1 MDLIEPTRP
10 ENLPPELREQLVK
23 LPFRVGLFVSEA
35 DTTGGEE
42 SAHQERVVL
51 ETMLISYVQDYCKSE
66 YVQRIME
73 ETVKRRKEW
82 ASWKENIANTPEEA
96 HACFTRMCEESFAH
110 PRELIAFKD
119 NLLEIAYS
127 VAMTYREEPYPTF
140 ISSTMQVVGM
150 AVKNRL
156 RAWKGKQP
164 IEADEMEEMY
174 ENVSVRERAAIDLL
188 IDKMESPILALMTKL
203 DQEEQDRI
211 LKAAAVEYETK
222 MAEREAREVDE
233 AFYEDLDVE
242 TDFGTGLS
250 DSDKKQA
257 EDEQEEEVK

>member
-10 ENLPPELREQLVK
+10 EDLPQDLRERLVK
-23 LPFRVGLFVSEA
+23 LPFRVGLFLSEA
-35 DTTGGEE
+35 DLTGGDE

-51 ETMLISYVQDYCKSE
+51 ESMLISYVQDYCKSE

-82 ASWKENIANTPEEA
+82 KLWEENLDIVPDEAN
-96 HACFTRMCEESFAH
+96 ACFSEMCEQGFAH

-127 VAMTYREEPYPTF
+127 VAMTYREEPYPTALGNAMGAV
-140 ISSTMQVVGM
+140 SM

-156 RAWKGKQP
+156 RAWNGKQP
-164 IEADEMEEMY
+164 IEKDETEEMY
-174 ENVSVRERAAIDLL
+174 ENVSEKEREAIDLL
-188 IDKMESPILALMTKL
+188 IDKLEAPILELMGKL
-203 DQEEQDRI
+203 QQEEQDRL
-211 LKAAAVEYETK
+211 LKEAALEYETK

-242 TDFGTGLS
+242 TDFGSGLAE
-250 DSDKKQA
+250 KKT
-257 EDEQEEEVK
+257 EEEEGVK